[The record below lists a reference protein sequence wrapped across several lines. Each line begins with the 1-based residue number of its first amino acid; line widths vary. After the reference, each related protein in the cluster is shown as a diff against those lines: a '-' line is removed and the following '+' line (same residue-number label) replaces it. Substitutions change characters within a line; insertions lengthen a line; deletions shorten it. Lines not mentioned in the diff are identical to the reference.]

1 MARHQINCKIYPLPE
16 LFADV
21 KNSNIFASDIHTMQ
35 SAVKYTYKPY
45 KPNKKQG
52 GNTRDIYIKHLA
64 QQRLVSLSQNTKC
77 LSTSAK
83 ELVANAKTRIEAYNL
98 YWDRVKLLTNPFE
111 RIYMTSRKFISIP
124 PHSQQMNISD
134 IEPLSRSFF
143 KMIEMATQYLQ
154 SLTTARRPVNS
165 LHLAEGPGGFIEA
178 WLSLRNRQTHMQAN
192 HGSCQTINL
201 LYQQD
206 NVYAI
211 TLIDPA
217 FEVPSWKRSIE
228 FLRENPNVH
237 IMSGA
242 DGMGNLYSID
252 NLRYL
257 AERLRFQKIE
267 LVTADGGFDFSVGYN
282 TQEYLACKLIFAEII
297 GALAVLA
304 VGGCFL
310 CKFFD
315 LNNKL
320 TADMLY
326 LLQCHFRLIDIIKP
340 CTSRPANSE
349 KYIICYGF
357 RGISDEVFERL
368 LGVLDQWN
376 QIDTGNE
383 TTVTELISLI
393 SADTKPGPIN
403 MQFTAI
409 NGLFK
414 ETAGPPASFY
424 AYVTQVND
432 KLIQTQVQNIDN
444 TIEVIER
451 KRFED
456 PDWLSTTLEHQA
468 EMALKWCTRFGI
480 PAHPT
485 PGATTKTIY

>member
-1 MARHQINCKIYPLPE
+1 MARYQINCKKYPLPE

-45 KPNKKQG
+45 KSYKKQC
-52 GNTRDIYIKHLA
+52 GNTREKYIKYLA
-64 QQRLVSLSQNTKC
+64 QQRLDSLSQNTKC
-77 LSTSAK
+77 MSTSAK

-111 RIYMTSRKFISIP
+111 RIYMTCRKFISIP
-124 PHSQQMNISD
+124 PHSQHMNISD

-143 KMIEMATQYLQ
+143 KMIEMASQYLQ
-154 SLTTARRPVNS
+154 PLITANRPVNS

-178 WLSLRNRQTHMQAN
+178 WLNLRNKHKPACS
-192 HGSCQTINL
+192 GSYQTINF
-201 LYQQD
+201 LYQED
-206 NVYAI
+206 NAYAI

-242 DGMGNLYSID
+242 DGTGNLYSID

-257 AERLRFQKIE
+257 AKRLRYKKIE

-297 GALAVLA
+297 GALAVLSP
-304 VGGCFL
+304 GGCFL

-340 CTSRPANSE
+340 STSRPANSE
-349 KYIICYGF
+349 KYIICFGF
-357 RGISDEVFERL
+357 HGISDEVFERL

-376 QIDTGNE
+376 RIDADNE

-393 SADTKPGPIN
+393 SANTKPGPTN
-403 MQFTAI
+403 MQFTVI

-444 TIEVIER
+444 TIDVIER

-468 EMALKWCTRFGI
+468 EMALKWCKRFGI

-485 PGATTKTIY
+485 PGATY